1 VISIKQTGL
10 YPEVLKE
17 FNYSFGTVYVFN
29 GFVVSEINQGVNFSW
44 KNHAKV
50 IIEDVSGYLGTDGS
64 DIVYISNRIHSYA
77 VVALDWLK
85 FFKNNYYLRGYYVV
99 TASNFGHLNLL
110 IEELF
115 FKNKIKNFD
124 SIYTAVNWAK
134 QVNVEV
140 A

>member
-1 VISIKQTGL
+1 VKSVKQTDL
-10 YPEVLKE
+10 YQEVLKE
-17 FNYSFGTVYVFN
+17 FNYSFGTVYIFN

-44 KNHAKV
+44 NNHAKP
-50 IIEDVSGYLGTDGS
+50 IIEDVACYLGTDGR
-64 DIVYISNRIHSYA
+64 DIVYISNRINSYA

-99 TASNFGHLNLL
+99 SSNNIGYLNLL

-124 SIYTAVNWAK
+124 SIYAAVNTAK
-134 QVNVEV
+134 QANLEI